1 MARRHNWTPE
11 QVDAQEDGFVEELLA
26 AEVGWDM
33 AIARRQ
39 ADAAS
44 AGPSGGGGQRPLY
57 GMRGMAG

>member
-11 QVDAQEDGFVEELLA
+11 QVDAQEDGFIEELLV

-44 AGPSGGGGQRPLY
+44 SGGSPGGGQKRLY
-57 GMRGMAG
+57 GGHGMAG

>member
-1 MARRHNWTPE
+1 M
-11 QVDAQEDGFVEELLA
+11 VDAQEDGFIEELLV